1 MAGRGDE
8 DSGTSLVLFSAN
20 ELESNFR
27 AAQMVS
33 TVGGSHVSRRYCR
46 SRHPEMDS
54 CPELPGLCIC
64 LQQRLI
70 LQRAE
75 NSIGL
80 EPAPGLLQEKDK
92 MATGL
97 PDIRN
102 HYKAAIIKTVWD
114 WHRHG

>member
-1 MAGRGDE
+1 
-8 DSGTSLVLFSAN
+8 
-20 ELESNFR
+20 
-27 AAQMVS
+27 
-33 TVGGSHVSRRYCR
+33 
-46 SRHPEMDS
+46 MDS

-80 EPAPGLLQEKDK
+80 EPARGFYREKDQ

-97 PDIRN
+97 PDIQESL
-102 HYKAAIIKTVWD
+102 
-114 WHRHG
+114 